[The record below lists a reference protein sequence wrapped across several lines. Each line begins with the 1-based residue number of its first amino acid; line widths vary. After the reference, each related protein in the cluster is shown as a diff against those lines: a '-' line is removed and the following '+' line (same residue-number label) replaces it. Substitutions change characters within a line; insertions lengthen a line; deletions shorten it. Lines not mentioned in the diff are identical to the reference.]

1 MMGPG
6 YLMDPTYMGWMMI
19 GSVIFWI
26 LLVAVAIFAVV
37 RLSPSRERGAD
48 AVATLDQ
55 RLARGEIDVDEY
67 TSRRNL
73 ILSH

>member
-6 YLMDPTYMGWMMI
+6 YLMDPSYMGWMMI
-19 GSVIFWI
+19 GSAVFWI
-26 LLVAVAIFAVV
+26 LLVAVAIFAIV

-55 RLARGEIDVDEY
+55 RLARGEIGMDEY